1 MNPKFI
7 IYYFKIKSNDSC
19 LIKRFT
25 KPLNRLKNFILIRKQ
40 IIIQKKNKKINIQS
54 KIKQ

>member
-7 IYYFKIKSNDSC
+7 IYYFKIKSNDSY

-25 KPLNRLKNFILIRKQ
+25 KPLNRLKNFISIRKQ
-40 IIIQKKNKKINIQS
+40 IIIQKKKITYNP
-54 KIKQ
+54 K

>member
-7 IYYFKIKSNDSC
+7 IYYFEIKSNDSC

-25 KPLNRLKNFILIRKQ
+25 KPLNRLKNFISIRKQ
-40 IIIQKKNKKINIQS
+40 IIIQKKKINIQS